1 MHATLLLDALTGD
14 RREDVENGDFL
25 EVQGLGGVY
34 HFPRLPL
41 LLFSPLVQALLL
53 SQQSHNTLSC
63 PEISISS
70 LQALGQLLLTGKST
84 SVCSVGEVKSAASS
98 LGIDMENL
106 VKVDRHEDARSSEE
120 LDLRMKRLERASRG
134 RRLVRRAAE
143 EKKEEADKKRRTW
156 GEEMELMK
164 RFEQERGTADSDM
177 DEKSRFVHA
186 LNLKAKVTFP
196 DMSVNPDQH
205 LPVAT
210 SKPRNFLVKEVDDLE
225 EAFEESTDFH
235 QVSDTLDMDI
245 ESDPNDFKEA
255 DYEHKQGGEKEATTV
270 KKENSL
276 WACIVSLTRD
286 EQIDKIVDV
295 EDALDEPVS
304 MTEKKKKGKSKRLV
318 VKQSLGEVAVIDLDK
333 CEKFKRVLRLTSAG
347 KGGPNEA
354 FMTQLYEKKTSTKKR
369 NFKEGDKVKVASD
382 GCFYSC
388 RVVTAKH
395 EELKVHYMGWSAEFD
410 EWIPYP
416 RFRVKLDIKGNGF

>member
-14 RREDVENGDFL
+14 RREDDENGDFL

-34 HFPRLPL
+34 LFPRLPL

-84 SVCSVGEVKSAASS
+84 SVCSVGEVKSAASA

-143 EKKEEADKKRRTW
+143 EEKEEADKKRRTW

-164 RFEQERGTADSDM
+164 RFEQERGTADCDM

-196 DMSVNPDQH
+196 DMLVNPHQH
-205 LPVAT
+205 IPVAT
-210 SKPRNFLVKEVDDLE
+210 SKPRNLLVKEVDDLE

-235 QVSDTLDMDI
+235 QVSDTLYMDI

-304 MTEKKKKGKSKRLV
+304 MTEKKKSKRLV
-318 VKQSLGEVAVIDLDK
+318 VKQSLGEVAMIDLDK
-333 CEKFKRVLRLTSAG
+333 CDKFKRVLRLTSAG

-354 FMTQLYEKKTSTKKR
+354 FMTQLYEKKTSPKKR
-369 NFKEGDKVKVASD
+369 NFKEGDKLKVASD

-416 RFRVKLDIKGNGF
+416 SFRVRLDTKGNGL

>member
-14 RREDVENGDFL
+14 RRKDDENGDFL

-34 HFPRLPL
+34 LFPRLPL

-84 SVCSVGEVKSAASS
+84 SVCSVGEVKSAASA

-143 EKKEEADKKRRTW
+143 EEKDKKRRTW

-164 RFEQERGTADSDM
+164 RFEQERGTADCDM

-186 LNLKAKVTFP
+186 PNLKAKVTFP
-196 DMSVNPDQH
+196 DMLANPHQH

-245 ESDPNDFKEA
+245 ESDPNDFKES

-286 EQIDKIVDV
+286 EQIDKI
-295 EDALDEPVS
+295 
-304 MTEKKKKGKSKRLV
+304 EKKKSKRLV
-318 VKQSLGEVAVIDLDK
+318 VKQSLGEVAMIDLDK
-333 CEKFKRVLRLTSAG
+333 CDKFKRVLRLTSAG

-416 RFRVKLDIKGNGF
+416 SFRVKLDIKGNGF

>member
-34 HFPRLPL
+34 LFPRLPL

-63 PEISISS
+63 PEISTSS

-84 SVCSVGEVKSAASS
+84 SVCSVGEVKSAASA

-143 EKKEEADKKRRTW
+143 EEKDKKRRTW

-164 RFEQERGTADSDM
+164 RFEQERGTADCDM

-196 DMSVNPDQH
+196 DVLVNPDQH

-210 SKPRNFLVKEVDDLE
+210 SKPRNLLVKEVDDLE
-225 EAFEESTDFH
+225 EAFEESTDFQ

-245 ESDPNDFKEA
+245 ESDLNDIKEA
-255 DYEHKQGGEKEATTV
+255 DYEQEQGGEKEATTV
-270 KKENSL
+270 KKCS
-276 WACIVSLTRD
+276 
-286 EQIDKIVDV
+286 KVD
-295 EDALDEPVS
+295 PK
-304 MTEKKKKGKSKRLV
+304 MR
-318 VKQSLGEVAVIDLDK
+318 
-333 CEKFKRVLRLTSAG
+333 
-347 KGGPNEA
+347 
-354 FMTQLYEKKTSTKKR
+354 
-369 NFKEGDKVKVASD
+369 
-382 GCFYSC
+382 
-388 RVVTAKH
+388 
-395 EELKVHYMGWSAEFD
+395 
-410 EWIPYP
+410 
-416 RFRVKLDIKGNGF
+416 